1 MNTQNPND
9 RSATPGT
16 ATGDGLGSHVHA
28 PYYENEAAR
37 QAASSTSS
45 TSAASGT
52 ASTADASVGSLLRE
66 LAHEVPALLR
76 NEVALAKSEMREQ
89 MADVQKA
96 TGAIATGGAVAL
108 AGLVVVLMAVVYALS
123 EVMAPWLAAAIVG
136 GAALVIGYMMLSSG
150 REKLRNASMRPE
162 RTVDSLRKDTNAI
175 RGGTR

>member
-9 RSATPGT
+9 RGAG
-16 ATGDGLGSHVHA
+16 TGDGRSHVHA
-28 PYYENEAAR
+28 PYFENEAAR
-37 QAASSTSS
+37 QAASTATPSGASS
-45 TSAASGT
+45 SM
-52 ASTADASVGSLLRE
+52 ADASVGTLLRE

-76 NEVALAKSEMREQ
+76 NEVALAKSEMREH

-123 EVMAPWLAAAIVG
+123 EVMEPWLAALLVG
-136 GAALVIGYMMLSSG
+136 GAALVVGYMMLAAG
-150 REKLRNASMRPE
+150 REKLKNASLRPE

-175 RGGTR
+175 RGGTP